1 LDFSDGHQFPVCF
14 CCLIVFHLVI
24 FLRYQR
30 MSREKEQKI
39 LDQGIGLPRA
49 PEMTSRLLVVD
60 SAPVSHEEWKAD
72 LQNKGYGKKKMPPQ
86 NHHNNDGCIYF
97 SATLIMTFF
106 SFHISAIVSRI
117 MLFIYVFVSVDNW
130 CSSHKKTVFCHTII
144 HSTLFTY
151 SLFNNNDDDNQNNSL
166 DKSLWLCMEH
176 LNEKV

>member
-1 LDFSDGHQFPVCF
+1 
-14 CCLIVFHLVI
+14 
-24 FLRYQR
+24 

-49 PEMTSRLLVVD
+49 PETTSRLLLVD

-106 SFHISAIVSRI
+106 
-117 MLFIYVFVSVDNW
+117 FIP
-130 CSSHKKTVFCHTII
+130 HFCHCLKDYVIYI
-144 HSTLFTY
+144 CFCFS
-151 SLFNNNDDDNQNNSL
+151 
-166 DKSLWLCMEH
+166 
-176 LNEKV
+176 